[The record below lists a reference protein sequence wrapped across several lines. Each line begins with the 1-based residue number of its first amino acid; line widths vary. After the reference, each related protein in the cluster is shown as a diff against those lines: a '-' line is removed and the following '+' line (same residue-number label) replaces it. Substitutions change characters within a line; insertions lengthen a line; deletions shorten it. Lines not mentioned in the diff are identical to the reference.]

1 MTVDKELKEVF
12 SNLVTHSENLELDL
26 QEDNFTERFGM
37 QYMKFT
43 NEDLM
48 KLEAQKKEEERQEED
63 VITEKQENH
72 DAGNGKGIFSFF
84 FSFIFI
90 SWRLITLQYC
100 SGFCHN

>member
-1 MTVDKELKEVF
+1 MHTVLKFVTVDKELKEVF

-63 VITEKQENH
+63 VITENTRE
-72 DAGNGKGIFSFF
+72 S
-84 FSFIFI
+84 
-90 SWRLITLQYC
+90 
-100 SGFCHN
+100 